1 MGTHVAVASIASSLA
16 DLAPYDPYLSV
27 FISERLRNLAAGFGV
42 LVGES
47 SPRQHRAHTCPRAHL
62 MDDRREPAPQ
72 KMQTFPQLG
81 QPMAQQTEEDASLSG
96 SEVRASNLEERFAN
110 WGTD

>member
-1 MGTHVAVASIASSLA
+1 
-16 DLAPYDPYLSV
+16 
-27 FISERLRNLAAGFGV
+27 
-42 LVGES
+42 
-47 SPRQHRAHTCPRAHL
+47 